1 MPCSFSLTR
10 RSLFGSILYGDP
22 PGQSADDLKAGA
34 LDTANKTVFVQ
45 FSSLLRGP
53 LVARLVLIDVAFCRL
68 FFILRNLCLKAYV
81 GMKAQSDA
89 LLLLYE
95 DWSAQQRFGWI

>member
-1 MPCSFSLTR
+1 VHSAAFSLMR

-22 PGQSADDLKAGA
+22 LGQSAEDLKAGA
-34 LDTANKTVFVQ
+34 LDTANKTVFEQ
-45 FSSLLRGP
+45 LSSARSCTGFSLTSCFVVCLL
-53 LVARLVLIDVAFCRL
+53 LCVICHV
-68 FFILRNLCLKAYV
+68 CLKASA